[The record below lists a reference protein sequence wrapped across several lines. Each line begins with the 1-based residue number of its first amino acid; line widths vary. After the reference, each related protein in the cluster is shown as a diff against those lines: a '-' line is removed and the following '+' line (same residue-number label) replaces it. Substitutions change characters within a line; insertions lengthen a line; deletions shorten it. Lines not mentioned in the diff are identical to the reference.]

1 MKITT
6 IIAFV
11 LAIIGAIVW
20 GLVGIFDYN
29 VVAAIFGAGAGAIIS
44 RVIYTLVGVAFVASR
59 GDNAVVSVSGR
70 FSQRSVFRYARRE
83 SVAFAVRRRTDA
95 FIRFV
100 RSVGAFC
107 GVTRSRE

>member
-1 MKITT
+1 MSEGIMKITT

-44 RVIYTLVGVAFVASR
+44 RVIYTLVGVAGLWLILYWAIYKPFKQI
-59 GDNAVVSVSGR
+59 D
-70 FSQRSVFRYARRE
+70 
-83 SVAFAVRRRTDA
+83 
-95 FIRFV
+95 
-100 RSVGAFC
+100 
-107 GVTRSRE
+107 

>member
-44 RVIYTLVGVAFVASR
+44 RVIYTLVGVAGLWLILYLAIYKPFKQI
-59 GDNAVVSVSGR
+59 D
-70 FSQRSVFRYARRE
+70 
-83 SVAFAVRRRTDA
+83 
-95 FIRFV
+95 
-100 RSVGAFC
+100 
-107 GVTRSRE
+107 

>member
-29 VVAAIFGAGAGAIIS
+29 VVAAIFGAGAGVIIS
-44 RVIYTLVGVAFVASR
+44 RVIYTLVGVAGLWLILYWAIYKPFKQI
-59 GDNAVVSVSGR
+59 D
-70 FSQRSVFRYARRE
+70 
-83 SVAFAVRRRTDA
+83 
-95 FIRFV
+95 
-100 RSVGAFC
+100 
-107 GVTRSRE
+107 

>member
-29 VVAAIFGAGAGAIIS
+29 VVAAIFGAGGGRDNFPRDLHA
-44 RVIYTLVGVAFVASR
+44 R
-59 GDNAVVSVSGR
+59 GR
-70 FSQRSVFRYARRE
+70 
-83 SVAFAVRRRTDA
+83 
-95 FIRFV
+95 
-100 RSVGAFC
+100 C
-107 GVTRSRE
+107 GIMAYSLLGYL

>member
-11 LAIIGAIVW
+11 FAIIGAIVW

-44 RVIYTLVGVAFVASR
+44 RVIYTLVGVAGLWLILYWAIYKPFKQI
-59 GDNAVVSVSGR
+59 D
-70 FSQRSVFRYARRE
+70 
-83 SVAFAVRRRTDA
+83 
-95 FIRFV
+95 
-100 RSVGAFC
+100 
-107 GVTRSRE
+107 

>member
-6 IIAFV
+6 IIAFA

-44 RVIYTLVGVAFVASR
+44 RVIYTLVGVAGLWLILYWAIYKPFKQI
-59 GDNAVVSVSGR
+59 D
-70 FSQRSVFRYARRE
+70 
-83 SVAFAVRRRTDA
+83 
-95 FIRFV
+95 
-100 RSVGAFC
+100 
-107 GVTRSRE
+107 

>member
-44 RVIYTLVGVAFVASR
+44 RVIYTLVGIAGLWLILYWAIYKPFKQI
-59 GDNAVVSVSGR
+59 D
-70 FSQRSVFRYARRE
+70 
-83 SVAFAVRRRTDA
+83 
-95 FIRFV
+95 
-100 RSVGAFC
+100 
-107 GVTRSRE
+107 

>member
-44 RVIYTLVGVAFVASR
+44 RVIYTFVGVAGLWLILYWAIYKPFKQI
-59 GDNAVVSVSGR
+59 D
-70 FSQRSVFRYARRE
+70 
-83 SVAFAVRRRTDA
+83 
-95 FIRFV
+95 
-100 RSVGAFC
+100 
-107 GVTRSRE
+107 

>member
-29 VVAAIFGAGAGAIIS
+29 VVAAIFGAGSGAIIS
-44 RVIYTLVGVAFVASR
+44 RVIYTLVGVAGLWLILYWAIYKPFKQI
-59 GDNAVVSVSGR
+59 D
-70 FSQRSVFRYARRE
+70 
-83 SVAFAVRRRTDA
+83 
-95 FIRFV
+95 
-100 RSVGAFC
+100 
-107 GVTRSRE
+107 